1 MDFQGAGDPLRID
14 TSNQGGW
21 AKLYLYAPQ
30 TYGTQVLRPFV
41 YGFTEDVAGFLMDKG
56 DSLGAAIKRKD
67 VMNTENVANII
78 RPDPVGTSIDMTGFS
93 SMWSFVLILHIPNNA
108 NSGILAAEG
117 SKLLVFRGHCGDEPI
132 DPSSAWMSTP
142 IVNRNCGLIVHSR
155 EIVRDNPKFISAFG
169 MRGSMDV
176 VGTTDVIDGSL
187 NMCANDHDLFLLTP
201 SDVLGNYSYR
211 GIDAASAPGLS
222 SISNARTPISS
233 NLKDP
238 GLHLR
243 QILQGIDAS
252 NEEISM
258 AEFAPHGI
266 DSFSGAMSAATD
278 VAQYK
283 ENVVNQLTA
292 MIGPDTE
299 QGIELKNIVTIGDVE
314 RAYPNM
320 TVIPSQ
326 INDPSMMDI
335 IPQDAPSKRTAY
347 SSMAASAIS
356 SIAAGCGLGSIAF
369 MFQSYDPARSG
380 ELDKTSHQ
388 VVPEYTTLTCPPS
401 DPSMYNNT
409 LRAAVELFMMKIKND
424 LAPFIKYVCGDF
436 AIQAYY
442 AFDRETMVDL
452 QFLDDT
458 PTTNGGGWFQTPS
471 RLSSLSTTSVG
482 NKMNFENNGKSLNS
496 FVMQIQ
502 GKTQKGALGLTAFDR
517 PLDFGAPV
525 HNETAGLFS
534 MTP

>member
-1 MDFQGAGDPLRID
+1 
-14 TSNQGGW
+14 
-21 AKLYLYAPQ
+21 
-30 TYGTQVLRPFV
+30 
-41 YGFTEDVAGFLMDKG
+41 
-56 DSLGAAIKRKD
+56 
-67 VMNTENVANII
+67 
-78 RPDPVGTSIDMTGFS
+78 
-93 SMWSFVLILHIPNNA
+93 
-108 NSGILAAEG
+108 
-117 SKLLVFRGHCGDEPI
+117 
-132 DPSSAWMSTP
+132 
-142 IVNRNCGLIVHSR
+142 
-155 EIVRDNPKFISAFG
+155 
-169 MRGSMDV
+169 
-176 VGTTDVIDGSL
+176 
-187 NMCANDHDLFLLTP
+187 
-201 SDVLGNYSYR
+201 
-211 GIDAASAPGLS
+211 
-222 SISNARTPISS
+222 
-233 NLKDP
+233 
-238 GLHLR
+238 
-243 QILQGIDAS
+243 
-252 NEEISM
+252 M

>member
-1 MDFQGAGDPLRID
+1 MDFHGAGDPLRID

-21 AKLYLYAPQ
+21 ARLYLYAPQ
-30 TYGTQVLRPFV
+30 QYGTQVLRPFV
-41 YGFTEDVAGFLMDKG
+41 YGFDENVAGFLMDKG
-56 DSLGAAIKRKD
+56 DSLSSALKRKD
-67 VMNTENVANII
+67 VMNTDTVAQII
-78 RPDPVGTSIDMTGFS
+78 RPDPIGTDIDMTGFS
-93 SMWSFVLILHIPNNA
+93 NMWSFVLILHIPNNMS
-108 NSGILAAEG
+108 SGIMAAEG

-132 DPSSAWMSTP
+132 DPTSAWMSTP
-142 IVNRNCGLIVHSR
+142 IINRNCGLIVHSR

-187 NMCANDHDLFLLTP
+187 NACAENHDLFLLTP

-211 GIDAASAPGLS
+211 GIDVASAPGLS

-252 NEEISM
+252 NEELQTM
-258 AEFAPHGI
+258 EFAPHGI
-266 DSFSGAMSAATD
+266 DSFSGALSAATD

-283 ENVVNQLTA
+283 ENVVNQLTS
-292 MIGPDTE
+292 MNGPDTE

-314 RAYPNM
+314 RAYPNL
-320 TVIPSQ
+320 TVIPTQ
-326 INDPSMMDI
+326 IDNPSMMDI
-335 IPQDAPSKRTAY
+335 VPQDAPSKRTVY

-369 MFQSYDPARSG
+369 MFQSYDPARRG
-380 ELDKTSHQ
+380 ELDPSSHQ

-401 DPSMYNNT
+401 DPSMYSQT
-409 LRAAVELFMMKIKND
+409 LKAAVELFMMKIKND
-424 LAPFIKYVCGDF
+424 LVPFIKYICGEF
-436 AIQAYY
+436 SIQAFYS
-442 AFDRETMVDL
+442 FDRETMVDL
-452 QFLDDT
+452 QFLDDSAS
-458 PTTNGGGWFQTPS
+458 TNGGGWFQTPS

-482 NKMNFENNGKSLNS
+482 TKANFENNGKSLNA

-534 MTP
+534 TIP